1 MQIQELL
8 NTLLVTL
15 QSLVVLLSAQNINTP
30 EIQQTLNQAT
40 QLLNNQKSQVF
51 TITKTTSPPTTFTTI
66 NETKAN
72 AVVNILC
79 RAQSPLRGGSAS
91 GVIISPNGLLLTNAH
106 MAQYLLLEQQTD
118 AHIQCT
124 IRSGAPAKNS
134 YKAEVLY
141 ISPFWINKNAKQ
153 ITKSIQYG
161 TGEGDYALLQLKPLN
176 KENDIKN
183 DLSKQ
188 DLTYLTPNTSWNNL
202 KKNQKVLIRAYPS
215 EMLGYNIILR
225 NLYPTA
231 TIANITEL
239 STFSNP
245 DLGETLTPDLIS
257 LGGSIVAQG
266 GSSGGAV
273 INQYGELVGIVVTS
287 TRDDNTKDRTLR
299 AITLPY
305 INSNLKKN
313 TGKTLQNITNTDTDT
328 LKKTFN
334 TSLIRS
340 AGVLSTYINK

>member
-1 MQIQELL
+1 MQMQELL

-15 QSLVVLLSAQNINTP
+15 QSLVVLLSAQNINTS

-40 QLLNNQKSQVF
+40 QLLNNQKVQ
-51 TITKTTSPPTTFTTI
+51 TIASTKDTTAPTFTTI
-66 NETKAN
+66 NKTKAN

-79 RAQSPLRGGSAS
+79 KAQSPLRGGSAS

-106 MAQYLLLEQQTD
+106 MAQYLLLEQRTD
-118 AHIQCT
+118 AQIQCT

-134 YKAEVLY
+134 YKAEILY
-141 ISPFWINKNAKQ
+141 IPPSWINKNAKQ

-161 TGEGDYALLQLKPLN
+161 TGEGDYALLQLKPLD
-176 KENDIKN
+176 ENNNINN

-188 DLTYLTPNTSWNNL
+188 TLTYLTPNTSWDNL
-202 KKNQKVLIRAYPS
+202 KKNQKILIRAYPS
-215 EMLGYNIILR
+215 EMLGYSIILR
-225 NLYPTA
+225 NLYPA
-231 TIANITEL
+231 STIANIIEL

-245 DLGETLTPDLIS
+245 DLGEELTPDLIS

-273 INQYGELVGIVVTS
+273 INQDGELVGIVVTS

-313 TGKTLQNITNTDTDT
+313 TAKTLQDIINTDINT
-328 LKKTFN
+328 LRDTFN
-334 TSLIRS
+334 TNLTRS